1 MANSVTT
8 SPPVRASGC
17 QRARQIT
24 TYRDNTMTEMKTP
37 FRPGGWASQPSEI
50 KGLMDACLSA
60 ERKMWHDTS
69 PFLVTS
75 LQYIHLCFLLL
86 LSLVILCK
94 RGVGLGRF
102 PARRRYFLS
111 LVTYPI
117 STLTALCFFYGCF
130 FSFFF

>member
-1 MANSVTT
+1 
-8 SPPVRASGC
+8 
-17 QRARQIT
+17 
-24 TYRDNTMTEMKTP
+24 MTEMTTP

-50 KGLMDACLSA
+50 KVLMDACLSA
-60 ERKMWHDTS
+60 ERKIWHDTS

-111 LVTYPI
+111 LVTYPH
-117 STLTALCFFYGCF
+117 FYLDSAMLF
-130 FSFFF
+130 LWLLFSFFF